1 MSKFKI
7 LILVFLISSLY
18 PSVFAQNLAYANMEK
33 IINLLIAIILL
44 LFSSFSL
51 RALLSIFKQK
61 WIESISQTSTIV
73 FLPIIT
79 FVITKVI

>member
-33 IINLLIAIILL
+33 IINTSDVGKKIIDH
-44 LFSSFSL
+44 FSKKNNKIKNDL
-51 RALLSIFKQK
+51 NE
-61 WIESISQTSTIV
+61 IEKTI
-73 FLPIIT
+73 IE
-79 FVITKVI
+79 KESH